1 MQCGKN
7 EMLRRKH
14 LSVFF
19 FLLKKNILDISFK
32 NQNSTKT
39 KRREINE
46 RASLSQLTS
55 GSDL

>member
-7 EMLRRKH
+7 KMLRRKH

-19 FLLKKNILDISFK
+19 FLSKNILDISFE